1 MKKDFY
7 LCMGPVERRPFA
19 LPEKWRVAHFVES
32 DEAPTRQS
40 VEEMAREAIFTSQ
53 GIPLKTQVAKAGRIA
68 VIVDDKTRPTP
79 AKEIL
84 GVLLPE
90 LSKWGHPK
98 EDTIIVMALGTHVP
112 MDAREIEEKLG
123 KRVAEEYTVVQHSAW
138 QDDLVPI
145 KVPGWDTGPRINPE
159 VARADL
165 KIGLSSILPHPMA
178 GYGGGPK
185 ILMPGVCN
193 FEFIRDHHMK
203 YTIDPHSRAGLT
215 KGNPFHEA
223 CMNVAKAIGLDFSI
237 NCVYDQQARL
247 VSIVAG
253 GLEDAFS
260 KAVGLCVQ
268 KLGITLEEKVDITI
282 TSTYPHIHGHQF
294 CKGLSAPDVIT
305 RDTGAVLMVV
315 PLVTPV
321 IDEFVNSFDVVR
333 QRSLNNSTGYVRD
346 AMSKGMPFLPDKPVE
361 FNMAMSCVIL
371 RRPIRT
377 ILVSPVVARQEAAT
391 MGLEYASSVEE
402 GIRLL
407 EEAYPE
413 AEVAIFPAG
422 GLILPVVEEMS

>member
-1 MKKDFY
+1 MKKDY
-7 LCMGPVERRPFA
+7 YVCMGPVERMPFT
-19 LPEKWRVAHFVES
+19 LPEKWEMAYFAES
-32 DEAPTRQS
+32 EEAATGCS
-40 VEEMAREAIFTSQ
+40 VEEMARDAILGSP
-53 GIPLKTQVAKAGRIA
+53 GVPLKEQVAKARRIA

-90 LSKWGHPK
+90 LAAWGRTK
-98 EDTIIVMALGTHVP
+98 EDIVIVMALGTHVP
-112 MDAREIEEKLG
+112 MDEKEIEEKLG
-123 KRVAEEYTVVQHSAW
+123 ARVAAEYRVVQHSAW
-138 QDDLVPI
+138 QEDLVPI
-145 KVPGWDTGPRINPE
+145 KVPGQDTGPRINPE

-223 CMNVAKAIGLDFSI
+223 CMKVAKAIGLDFSI

-247 VSIVAG
+247 VSIIAA

-260 KAVGLCVQ
+260 RAVDLCVQ
-268 KLGITLEEKVDITI
+268 KLGFTLDEKVDITI
-282 TSTYPHIHGHQF
+282 TSTYPHTHGHQF

-305 RDTGAVLMVV
+305 KDTGAVLMVV

-321 IDEFVNSFDVVR
+321 IGEFVESFDVVR
-333 QRSLNNSTGYVRD
+333 ERSLNNSPGYVRD

-377 ILVSPVVARQEAAT
+377 ILVSPVVTRQEAAI
-391 MGLEYASSVEE
+391 MGLDYASSLEE
-402 GIRLL
+402 GINLL
-407 EEAYPE
+407 KGAYPE
-413 AEVAIFPAG
+413 AKVAIFPAG
-422 GLILPVVEEMS
+422 GLIVPITPEMR